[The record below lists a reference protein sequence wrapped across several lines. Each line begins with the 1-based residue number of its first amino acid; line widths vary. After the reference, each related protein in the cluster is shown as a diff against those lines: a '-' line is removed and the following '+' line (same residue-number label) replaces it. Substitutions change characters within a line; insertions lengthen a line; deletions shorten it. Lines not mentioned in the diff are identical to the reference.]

1 MGSSDIEH
9 HQLSDLIL
17 DNVPVLLDQINIDS
31 VLQRC
36 QRSEKNYRRLVEI
49 CLNRQCSEYV
59 QSRVFEE
66 MLVQQVRR
74 GNLPGAGQTLSC
86 ANSLNIKI
94 TADYVQE
101 YLQAKQEALR
111 DNEDSYMFKL
121 KKFW

>member
-1 MGSSDIEH
+1 ME
-9 HQLSDLIL
+9 L
-17 DNVPVLLDQINIDS
+17 
-31 VLQRC
+31 
-36 QRSEKNYRRLVEI
+36 
-49 CLNRQCSEYV
+49 CLKRDCSEYF

-66 MLVQQVRR
+66 MLLQQVLRR
-74 GNLPGAGQTLSC
+74 NLAGAGETIKC

-121 KKFW
+121 KKFWKGK